1 MNISFIFGNHGWRK
15 VKSGLVSL
23 FCCVAAL
30 LVTAPLALV
39 FYHLVRNG
47 ASSLSW
53 SFFTELPKPV
63 GVVGGG
69 VANAIVGSFQL
80 LGLAALIGIPPG
92 VLGGVYLA
100 EYGSSRGNW
109 MLRFVADV
117 LNGVPSITWGIV
129 VYGLA
134 VLPFKGFSAYAGG
147 LALGLM
153 MIPLI
158 MRTTEEVVL
167 LVPNG
172 YREAAL
178 ALGIARWKTIVHIVM
193 KTASKGIVTAILL
206 ALARVSGET
215 APLLFTAFG
224 NRFWNHD
231 LTQPIAA
238 LPLQIFT
245 YAISPYED
253 WHRQA
258 WAGALVLLV
267 TIFLINVFV
276 RILTRN
282 RTARVL

>member
-1 MNISFIFGNHGWRK
+1 MIAMNPRNHQWRQIKNAFISSIFF
-15 VKSGLVSL
+15 VSAILV
-23 FCCVAAL
+23 V
-30 LVTAPLALV
+30 APLGLV
-39 FYHLVRNG
+39 FYYLLKNG
-47 ASSLSW
+47 ASSINW
-53 SFFTELPKPV
+53 AFFTRLPTPV
-63 GVVGGG
+63 GVTGGG
-69 VANAIVGSFQL
+69 MANAILGTIQL
-80 LGLAALIGIPPG
+80 LCLAAAIGVPLG

-100 EYGSSRGNW
+100 EYGSNRGNS

-117 LNGVPSITWGIV
+117 LNGVPSIIWGVV

-158 MRTTEEVVL
+158 MRTTEEVIL

-178 ALGIARWKTIVHIVM
+178 ALGIPRRKMIIRIVM
-193 KTASKGIVTAILL
+193 KTASKGIITGILL
-206 ALARVSGET
+206 ALARVAGET

-258 WAGALVLLV
+258 WAGALVLLMG
-267 TIFLINVFV
+267 IFVVNVSV
-276 RILTRN
+276 RLLTRN
-282 RTARVL
+282 RMRPGL

>member
-1 MNISFIFGNHGWRK
+1 
-15 VKSGLVSL
+15 
-23 FCCVAAL
+23 
-30 LVTAPLALV
+30 
-39 FYHLVRNG
+39 
-47 ASSLSW
+47 
-53 SFFTELPKPV
+53 
-63 GVVGGG
+63 
-69 VANAIVGSFQL
+69 
-80 LGLAALIGIPPG
+80 
-92 VLGGVYLA
+92 
-100 EYGSSRGNW
+100 
-109 MLRFVADV
+109 
-117 LNGVPSITWGIV
+117 
-129 VYGLA
+129 
-134 VLPFKGFSAYAGG
+134 
-147 LALGLM
+147 
-153 MIPLI
+153 

-231 LTQPIAA
+231 LSQPIAA

-267 TIFLINVFV
+267 AIFVINILV
-276 RILTRN
+276 RMLTRN
-282 RTARVL
+282 RAARVL

>member
-1 MNISFIFGNHGWRK
+1 
-15 VKSGLVSL
+15 
-23 FCCVAAL
+23 
-30 LVTAPLALV
+30 
-39 FYHLVRNG
+39 
-47 ASSLSW
+47 
-53 SFFTELPKPV
+53 
-63 GVVGGG
+63 
-69 VANAIVGSFQL
+69 
-80 LGLAALIGIPPG
+80 
-92 VLGGVYLA
+92 
-100 EYGSSRGNW
+100 
-109 MLRFVADV
+109 
-117 LNGVPSITWGIV
+117 
-129 VYGLA
+129 
-134 VLPFKGFSAYAGG
+134 
-147 LALGLM
+147 

-167 LVPNG
+167 LVPNR

-178 ALGIARWKTIVHIVM
+178 ALGVTRWKTIVHIVM
-193 KTASKGIVTAILL
+193 KTASKGIITAILL

-253 WHRQA
+253 WHHQA

-267 TIFLINVFV
+267 TIFLINILV
-276 RILTRN
+276 RMLTRN